1 MSFCFISC
9 LALSVFLYLSSTF
22 SGKLTYVLVSVSP
35 LILFHVLGPHIGP
48 SLIRRPAPAHLDFHD
63 PLWLQLITFPPSNLV
78 LMCIHNS
85 ARLVVKLSAG
95 FVRACVDKKI
105 KFLSVQQVHVVFP
118 YLSTCLLYQLTDQPS
133 AECHIPTQDQQYLM
147 TLEQQTEQPLSLPH

>member
-1 MSFCFISC
+1 MIFTNTYKPYKS
-9 LALSVFLYLSSTF
+9 LALDPETTCGMECEILLTVGSLSQRAQSIPACKESSLVLAYFDALQRVFASSVSLRFLSFSTCRVH
-22 SGKLTYVLVSVSP
+22 SVANLRVLVSVSP
-35 LILFHVLGPHIGP
+35 LILFHVIGPHIGP

-95 FVRACVDKKI
+95 VCACV
-105 KFLSVQQVHVVFP
+105 
-118 YLSTCLLYQLTDQPS
+118 C
-133 AECHIPTQDQQYLM
+133 
-147 TLEQQTEQPLSLPH
+147 